1 MSYDSFCADIAK
13 LYPIEG
19 SLSEGAPPAP
29 LGMKQRI
36 PATATG
42 FTHGFVVTA
51 TGVLAGSARFDSSVT
66 YDSTVH
72 SSFGL
77 GAQEG
82 EQLWILVANPSTGST
97 IERGTPVKWVAA
109 ADSTNLFYIQACAGG
124 EEADQVIGVAQFDI
138 PVGKAAYVLAYGVGK
153 AVAGETAGSGKRGD
167 ALTMDAGAARVI
179 ESAGGSI
186 SWGKFLDDALTDGS
200 LADVFLNC
208 RI

>member
-13 LYPIEG
+13 LYPIAG

-82 EQLWILVANPSTGST
+82 EQLWILVANDTGSP
-97 IERGTPVKWVAA
+97 IARGQAVKWVAT
-109 ADSTNLFYIQACAGG
+109 ADNTNLFYVTPAG
-124 EEADQVIGVAQFDI
+124 ADDAVDCVGFAQFDI
-138 PVGKAAYVLAYGVGK
+138 PTGKAAYVLAYGKGVALANSDVARADALALAAAGEVDNASAGDAAVGK
-153 AVAGETAGSGKRGD
+153 ALKAESGGVYPR
-167 ALTMDAGAARVI
+167 
-179 ESAGGSI
+179 
-186 SWGKFLDDALTDGS
+186 LTDIFALCS
-200 LADVFLNC
+200 
-208 RI
+208 I

>member
-1 MSYDSFCADIAK
+1 MSYDSFCADVAK
-13 LYPIEG
+13 IYPITG

-51 TGVLAGSARFDSSVT
+51 TGALAGSARFDSSNA
-66 YDSTVH
+66 YDSAVH

-82 EQLWILVANPSTGST
+82 EQLWILVANNTGSE
-97 IERGTPVKWVAA
+97 IARGKAVKWAAA
-109 ADSTNLFYIQACAGG
+109 ADNENLFYITPAG
-124 EEADQVIGVAQFDI
+124 ADDAVDCVGFAQFNI
-138 PVGKAAYVLAYGVGK
+138 PTGKAAYVLAYGKGKALAASAVARADALALAASGEVDNTAAATDSAVGK
-153 AVAGETAGSGKRGD
+153 ALKAEG
-167 ALTMDAGAARVI
+167 GA
-179 ESAGGSI
+179 
-186 SWGKFLDDALTDGS
+186 ALTDIFA
-200 LADVFLNC
+200 LC

>member
-1 MSYDSFCADIAK
+1 MSYDSFCADVAK
-13 LYPIEG
+13 LYPIAG
-19 SLSEGAPPAP
+19 SLAEGAPPAP

-42 FTHGFVVTA
+42 FTHGYVVTA
-51 TGVLAGSARFDSSVT
+51 TGALAGSARFDSSNA
-66 YDSTVH
+66 YDPAVH

-82 EQLWILVANPSTGST
+82 EQLWILVANPATGST
-97 IERGTPVKWVAA
+97 IARGTPVKWVAA
-109 ADSTNLFYIQACAGG
+109 ADSTNLFYIQACSGD
-124 EEADQVIGVAQFDI
+124 EEMDQVIGVAQFDI

-153 AVAGETAGSGKRGD
+153 ALAGETASGKRGD
-167 ALTMDAGAARVI
+167 ALIMDQTAGRVI
-179 ESAGGSI
+179 EATNRSI

>member
-1 MSYDSFCADIAK
+1 MSYDSFCADVAK
-13 LYPIEG
+13 IYPIEG

-51 TGVLAGSARFDSSVT
+51 TGALAGSARFDSSNA
-66 YDSTVH
+66 YDPAVH

-82 EQLWILVANPSTGST
+82 EQLWILVANPATGSV
-97 IERGTPVKWVAA
+97 IERGMAVKWAAA
-109 ADSTNLFYIQACAGG
+109 ADNENLFYIQAAG
-124 EEADQVIGVAQFDI
+124 ADDAVDCIGFAQFDI
-138 PVGKAAYVLAYGVGK
+138 PVGKAAYVLAYGKGVALANSDVARADALALAGGGEVDNTAAATDSAVGK
-153 AVAGETAGSGKRGD
+153 ALKAESGGVYPR
-167 ALTMDAGAARVI
+167 
-179 ESAGGSI
+179 
-186 SWGKFLDDALTDGS
+186 LTDIFA
-200 LADVFLNC
+200 LC